1 MATTPTRIIL
11 KHSFSSGESPNVD
24 SLRDGEIAFNAA
36 DQKIFFL
43 NENGDLV
50 TNNLNITSE
59 VAGEVNE
66 YLDTIAII
74 TDITVDSDGNVS
86 KVKSDSS
93 TEVIGNVK
101 GDPGVGVAIAGVVDY
116 GDDLPVSYS
125 SPNPLADELQK
136 EGTCFIVKIGPGSL
150 SDSPGDEFASGTPHL
165 FAYKGPDNSPEEWD
179 DLGAIA
185 GVVGPQ
191 GSTGLTG
198 PTGPAGSQGA
208 TGPTGPT
215 GPTGVGLAGP
225 IGPTGAQGVQGATG
239 AAGAISVRPYVYSL
253 DMPVS
258 DFKSSAN
265 VVDPLEV
272 NETAFFMGVNTAMTF
287 RKAEIDIPAWAV
299 VASDQGDPE
308 FAITVGDPDDSPTA
322 VTLTTV
328 TVDGNPTTPLA
339 HDTGSHRGQIYTGAS
354 SAVSVAVAAG
364 DGINIK
370 VIQNGHPSNDPS
382 GTSGLDSVSGFLRIR
397 LYFDS
402 ADY

>member
-253 DMPVS
+253 DIPVD

-272 NETAFFMGVNTAMTF
+272 NEIAFLMGVNTAMTF
-287 RKAEIDIPAWAV
+287 RKAEIDIPRWDLL
-299 VASDQGDPE
+299 DQGDPV
-308 FAITVGDPDDSPTA
+308 FAILAGSA
-322 VTLTTV
+322 TLTSV
-328 TVDGNPTTPLA
+328 TVDGTPTTDLD
-339 HDTGSHRGQIYTGAS
+339 HDTSSHYGQFYTGAS
-354 SAVSVAVAAG
+354 AVVSTSVSAG
-364 DGINIK
+364 DGISIK
-370 VIQNGHPSNDPS
+370 VTNNGHAEGEES
-382 GTSGLDSVSGFLRIR
+382 GYNGFDSVSGFVRIR
-397 LYFDS
+397 LYFDA

>member
-11 KHSFSSGESPNVD
+11 KHSFSSGETPNVD

-43 NENGDLV
+43 NENGELV
-50 TNNLNITSE
+50 TNNLDITSE

-66 YLDTIAII
+66 YLDAIAII
-74 TDITVDSDGNVS
+74 TDITVDSDGNIS

-101 GDPGVGVAIAGVVDY
+101 GDPGVGVAIAGIVDY
-116 GDDLPVSYS
+116 GDELPVSYS
-125 SPNPLADELQK
+125 SPELAPELQK

-150 SDSPGDEFASGTPHL
+150 SDSPGDEFSSGTPHL

-225 IGPTGAQGVQGATG
+225 IGPTGATGVQGATG

-253 DMPVS
+253 DIPVS

-265 VVDPLEV
+265 VTDPLEV
-272 NETAFFMGVNTAMTF
+272 NETAFLMGVNTAMTF
-287 RKAEIDIPAWAV
+287 RKAEIDIPQWDV
-299 VASDQGDPE
+299 LSQGNPV
-308 FAITVGDPDDSPTA
+308 FAITAGDPTDSPTA
-322 VTLTTV
+322 VTLTSV
-328 TVDGNPTTPLA
+328 TVNGSSSGELD
-339 HDTGSHRGQIYTGAS
+339 HDTTSYQGQFFSGKS
-354 SAVSVAVAAG
+354 SAVSVAVDAG
-364 DGINIK
+364 EGINIK
-370 VIQNGHPSNDPS
+370 VTHNGHAEGEES
-382 GTSGLDSVSGFLRIR
+382 GYNGFDSVSGFLRVR
-397 LYFDS
+397 LYFDA